1 MQGTVAIDL
10 GSSTTVV
17 AYQPPGEPAQ
27 LLRLDPYSLTD
38 PCVVPSLLWLAARD
52 SPRPLLGRQVLEAGL
67 AATDSPQL
75 QRDFKRHIGLPTNR
89 RVSGQN
95 TDALPLSA
103 EESAE
108 LLLLQLWQALPMG
121 LQPERLVLTAPIDA
135 YAGYRGWLLGLGE
148 RLPVNELALV
158 DEPTAAAIGCGLAPG
173 STVLVVD
180 LGGGTIDLS
189 LVQLQ
194 GGEGRAAPIAQLLR
208 LGGRSLDN
216 SRQTLRCAQV
226 LGKAGLALGGR
237 DLDHW
242 IAAHLAGDQ
251 AVNGSLLMQ
260 AENLKCQLS
269 DQEQALTVWV
279 DQQGISQALRLDR
292 NTLAQLLERQ
302 GLFQQLDGLLEQVLA
317 QGRRVGVGLE
327 HINAV
332 LPVGGTSRL
341 HAIQAWLRQ
350 RLSPIPLHHQ
360 RPVEAVALGALAL
373 TPGVRV
379 RDVLSRGVALRC
391 WDRRSQTHHWHPLF
405 VAGQSWPTDQPLEV
419 VLACSSDNQQALQL
433 VLGEPDPGQRA
444 EVVYVDG
451 LPVLRQRPAGSPAV
465 TPWAQQPLTVPLG
478 PPGKRGVDR
487 LRLRFAIDA
496 HSQLTVAIEDL
507 NDPHC
512 PPTHHPLGSVR

>member
-17 AYQPPGEPAQ
+17 AYQPPGEPAR
-27 LLRLDPYSLTD
+27 LLRLDPYSLSD
-38 PCVVPSLLWLAARD
+38 PSVVPTLLWLTSRD
-52 SPRPLLGRQVLEAGL
+52 SPRPLVGRQVLEAGL
-67 AATDSPQL
+67 AATDTPNL
-75 QRDFKRHIGLPTNR
+75 QRDFKRRIGLPANQEP
-89 RVSGQN
+89 GDQN
-95 TDALPLSA
+95 ADGLPLSPQ
-103 EESAE
+103 ESAE
-108 LLLLQLWQALPMG
+108 LLLLQLWQALPQG
-121 LQPERLVLTAPIDA
+121 LEPERLVLTAPIDT
-135 YAGYRGWLLGLGE
+135 YAGYRSWLLGLAKQ
-148 RLPVNELALV
+148 LPVHELALV

-208 LGGRSLDN
+208 LGGRSLEN
-216 SRQTLRCAQV
+216 SRQALRCARV

-251 AVNGSLLMQ
+251 KVCGSLLMQ
-260 AENLKCQLS
+260 AEQLKCKLS
-269 DQEQALTVWV
+269 DTEQALTVWV
-279 DQQGISQALRLDR
+279 DGQGVSQALQLDR
-292 NTLAQLLERQ
+292 ATLAQLLEHQ

-341 HAIQAWLRQ
+341 QAIQDWLQQ

-379 RDVLSRGVALRC
+379 QDVLSRGVSLRC
-391 WDRRSQTHHWHPLF
+391 WDRRSQAHHWHPLF

-419 VLACSSDNQQALQL
+419 VLACSSDNQEALQL

-465 TPWAQQPLTVPLG
+465 SPWAQEPLTVPLG
-478 PPGKRGVDR
+478 PPGQRGVDR

-496 HSQLTVAIEDL
+496 QSQLTVAIEDL
-507 NDPHC
+507 DVPQQ
-512 PPTHHPLGSVR
+512 PPTYHQLGSVR